1 MPTEINE
8 LVNDIDLVKLL
19 SDALE
24 SVKKLNEY
32 LKPKL
37 KLIKKFIKKGKK
49 TVLKNDIP
57 YADFKIDEKSIIK
70 TKEDEQ
76 LSFENILKDKPIK
89 PINRRRDFNFEGC
102 CSYCGASS
110 EYIYANNGEGRQ
122 YFCKVCE
129 STFSIKVTPS
139 VS

>member
-24 SVKKLNEY
+24 SVRKLNEY

-37 KLIKKFIKKGKK
+37 KLMKKYIKKRKK

-57 YADFKIDEKSIIK
+57 YADFKIDEKPIIK

-76 LSFENILKDKPIK
+76 LSFEDIPKDKPIK

-102 CSYCGASS
+102 PYCGVPS